1 MQHIYGLSKI
11 KNSRSKKK
19 TLYKKMSYIK
29 TMICLINIF
38 ISMTTK
44 RKNYQYK
51 HHMRKKHDHKN
62 FINNIIINCL
72 VMMTTNYWEIR
83 RSKWREKLLMTNEIR
98 NFNEKFIRINY
109 IIKEK
114 LAKSAKGV
122 QKLRVFQINWRNI
135 TMTFQK
141 HSQNYILKTKYYD
154 FVKERRRRCITFL
167 YLLCKLCG
175 VL

>member
-1 MQHIYGLSKI
+1 
-11 KNSRSKKK
+11 
-19 TLYKKMSYIK
+19 
-29 TMICLINIF
+29 
-38 ISMTTK
+38 MTTK

-51 HHMRKKHDHKN
+51 HHMRRKHDHKN

-72 VMMTTNYWEIR
+72 VIWWWWQQIIEKSDGT
-83 RSKWREKLLMTNEIR
+83 SDVKKLLMTNEIR
-98 NFNEKFIRINY
+98 NFNEKFIRINH

-114 LAKSAKGV
+114 LVKSAKGV

-154 FVKERRRRCITFL
+154 FVKERRRRCITKMYFL
-167 YLLCKLCG
+167 YLLCKLFG